1 MGVCI
6 LPEDF
11 QEIIDYD
18 GYMKIE
24 EEKESKKK
32 ERIVRYINSQRIISV
47 NKFKIEKIKK
57 QNLLK
62 KKTHDKKFHI
72 VNSDSILLLNSTK
85 KNLAKTE
92 TNNQSDSRLFFSP
105 TIKSKYDIINYP
117 KDVHKLINDIRKDPK
132 SFVEKVESAIPFI
145 QKHKDKLIY
154 NGNVRVYLNKGQT
167 MFSEAIKCLNDT
179 KPMGDLILNE
189 DISIDLPNDNEYNT
203 NENFFKN
210 KILSERKIKKI
221 ERYYREAI
229 KDPYTGVLMMI
240 VDDTSK
246 NQGEKRKTIL
256 DPNLKKLGIKCR
268 FYGNKFLAYLTFG
281 K

>member
-85 KNLAKTE
+85 K
-92 TNNQSDSRLFFSP
+92 
-105 TIKSKYDIINYP
+105 I
-117 KDVHKLINDIRKDPK
+117 
-132 SFVEKVESAIPFI
+132 
-145 QKHKDKLIY
+145 
-154 NGNVRVYLNKGQT
+154 
-167 MFSEAIKCLNDT
+167 
-179 KPMGDLILNE
+179 
-189 DISIDLPNDNEYNT
+189 
-203 NENFFKN
+203 
-210 KILSERKIKKI
+210 
-221 ERYYREAI
+221 
-229 KDPYTGVLMMI
+229 
-240 VDDTSK
+240 
-246 NQGEKRKTIL
+246 
-256 DPNLKKLGIKCR
+256 
-268 FYGNKFLAYLTFG
+268 
-281 K
+281 